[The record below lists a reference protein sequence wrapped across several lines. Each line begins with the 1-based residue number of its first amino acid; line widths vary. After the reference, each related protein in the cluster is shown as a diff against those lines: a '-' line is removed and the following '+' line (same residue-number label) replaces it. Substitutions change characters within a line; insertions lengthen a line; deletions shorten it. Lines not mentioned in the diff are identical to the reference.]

1 MTLAGRVRTSLCFVI
16 ALCMA
21 SSARGALPG
30 SAVSGVLNLPGF
42 TGPNFFDPANHLVPP
57 GFANSSSATVNISAG
72 QSEFGYQDSANFIV
86 ADFGS
91 TTFLLSDFSTAGS
104 ASQSLTFTDSAFSGL
119 SLVKTND
126 TYPGGVTASLSGNTL
141 TLTTSLFTD
150 PGDYNAQFTLQAV
163 PEPASLG
170 AACGVGLLLLGRR
183 RFV

>member
-1 MTLAGRVRTSLCFVI
+1 
-16 ALCMA
+16 MA

-57 GFANSSSATVNISAG
+57 GFENSSSATVNISVG

-91 TTFLLSDFSTAGS
+91 TTFLLSDFSTNGS
-104 ASQSLTFTDSAFSGL
+104 AAQSLTFTDSAFSGL

-126 TYPGGVTASLSGNTL
+126 TYPGGVTASLSGNTI
-141 TLTTSLFTD
+141 TLSTALFTS
-150 PGDYNAQFTLQAV
+150 PGNFNAQFTLQAV
-163 PEPASLG
+163 PEPASLCILG
-170 AACGVGLLLLGRR
+170 CAGFLLLKRR
-183 RFV
+183 RH